1 MEKIIVFV
9 SPKDRLDWWL
19 IDWPIESKVK
29 IEFVDEKNYY
39 KYAPGQKK
47 SAKESNAVIITNNP
61 SLKMFIIRNFQCK
74 LVTDYRLFY
83 VMKMNEFLKFQNHK
97 A

>member
-9 SPKDRLDWWL
+9 SPNDRLDWWL

-29 IEFVDEKNYY
+29 IEFVDEKKFH
-39 KYAPGQKK
+39 KYVLIK
-47 SAKESNAVIITNNP
+47 
-61 SLKMFIIRNFQCK
+61 RNRQK
-74 LVTDYRLFY
+74 LVTDYRLFQ
-83 VMKMNEFLKFQNHK
+83 VVKMNEFLKFKNHK